1 MISFYWMNP
10 FFMDHPHNKASFNFE
25 HNMESNLN
33 RISFMV
39 EWNFI
44 LGLI

>member
-1 MISFYWMNP
+1 MISFYRMNP
-10 FFMDHPHNKASFNFE
+10 FFMDHPQNKASFHFAL
-25 HNMESNLN
+25 NMESNLN

-39 EWNFI
+39 ECNFI